1 MKENITVELK
11 SKEALAY
18 DQEQVKEW
26 MDDLVHLIVKNKYEK
41 HNIIDVLDQ
50 PIGHDLFWAMSLDEW
65 LKFRGYFSWK
75 DAINLNKKKLEIFG
89 NLEELNTAKTTV
101 YLKTEID
108 FFNKHHLRFVFDM
121 EDQHGAEKKYEFSVN
136 LNVTKHVSDLT
147 LIQHLRACE
156 FSVHIH
162 G

>member
-89 NLEELNTAKTTV
+89 RQLGRT
-101 YLKTEID
+101 
-108 FFNKHHLRFVFDM
+108 
-121 EDQHGAEKKYEFSVN
+121 QHRQDN
-136 LNVTKHVSDLT
+136 RLPQNRNRL
-147 LIQHLRACE
+147 LQ
-156 FSVHIH
+156 
-162 G
+162 

>member
-89 NLEELNTAKTTV
+89 NLEELNTAKSSASTSMSPNILLTS
-101 YLKTEID
+101 LLSNFSAPSNSASISTD
-108 FFNKHHLRFVFDM
+108 NKP
-121 EDQHGAEKKYEFSVN
+121 KKIRP
-136 LNVTKHVSDLT
+136 
-147 LIQHLRACE
+147 LI
-156 FSVHIH
+156 
-162 G
+162 